1 MKDLFEIY
9 FGFQE
14 QKLSKEKEK
23 AALQDDIRDMQEK
36 INALQEKI
44 KLLDCEDK
52 NFDQIL
58 EELNNQRRE
67 QEKVYTFLQFYI
79 FVEIH

>member
-1 MKDLFEIY
+1 M
-9 FGFQE
+9 
-14 QKLSKEKEK
+14 
-23 AALQDDIRDMQEK
+23 QDDIRDMQEK

-67 QEKVYTFLQFYI
+67 QEKVYTFLQFYT
-79 FVEIH
+79 FLKTH

>member
-1 MKDLFEIY
+1 M
-9 FGFQE
+9 
-14 QKLSKEKEK
+14 
-23 AALQDDIRDMQEK
+23 QDDIRDMQGK
-36 INALQEKI
+36 INALQEKV

-52 NFDQIL
+52 NFDVIL

-79 FVEIH
+79 QGGPP

>member
-1 MKDLFEIY
+1 M
-9 FGFQE
+9 
-14 QKLSKEKEK
+14 
-23 AALQDDIRDMQEK
+23 QDDIRDMQEK

-67 QEKVYTFLQFYI
+67 QEKVHNFSSILYI
-79 FVEIH
+79 CKDT

>member
-1 MKDLFEIY
+1 M
-9 FGFQE
+9 
-14 QKLSKEKEK
+14 
-23 AALQDDIRDMQEK
+23 QDDIRDMQEK

-67 QEKVYTFLQFYI
+67 QEKVFYFSKI
-79 FVEIH
+79 LYICRDTLILDYEL

>member
-1 MKDLFEIY
+1 M
-9 FGFQE
+9 
-14 QKLSKEKEK
+14 
-23 AALQDDIRDMQEK
+23 QDDIRDMQEK
-36 INALQEKI
+36 INVLQEKI

-52 NFDQIL
+52 NFDLIL